1 MESLYRN
8 ASLRWTLDNCFL
20 LFGGGNLTRISA
32 AVENK
37 DSREFMVRSSLKIS
51 WWKQK
56 IVYQK
61 SAPPSKRHIEI
72 RLQHSDRIPLT
83 FFKSYSTPLG
93 YSFSQGCNGRF
104 LVGKTATVAATSPAG
119 HHCCALFY
127 FLNSRHD
134 GGLTGLTSRG
144 GTATHVI
151 SESVE

>member
-32 AVENK
+32 VVENK

-83 FFKSYSTPLG
+83 FFNSYSTPLG
-93 YSFSQGCNGRF
+93 YSSSQGRNHRF
-104 LVGKTATVAATSPAG
+104 SVGKTATVAAISPAC
-119 HHCCALFY
+119 HCCRHPVLFPK
-127 FLNSRHD
+127 FSCLAS
-134 GGLTGLTSRG
+134 LTPRG
-144 GTATHVI
+144 SPATHVI